1 MELSRSKKT
10 SSPPVC
16 VMTLWM
22 EAAANYQLRAMSA
35 GKPRYFTP
43 TELEVIY
50 PHVSREE
57 VSIRAGN
64 ISAAWWTADSL
75 NRRNDVTQACFF
87 AAGGY

>member
-1 MELSRSKKT
+1 
-10 SSPPVC
+10 
-16 VMTLWM
+16 MTLWIK
-22 EAAANYQLRAMSA
+22 EAANYQLRAMSA

-57 VSIRAGN
+57 VF
-64 ISAAWWTADSL
+64 DSRLGAFQQPGERLTL